1 MMETRAVQTAPRPRG
16 RPRSARAHEAIID
29 AVLAMLAE
37 GTTIEAL
44 SMEAVAARAGVG
56 KATIYRRW
64 PHKDALVID
73 AVASIKEPLP
83 AVPGDS
89 VREDLVLLVRAA
101 GRARSSRTG
110 QIMPCM
116 IPELQRPGHLRDEYI
131 RLMEARREIIREV
144 LRRGIITGELR
155 PDIDIELACTLLV
168 APVVMSLLGS
178 HPRLDPRHLA
188 ERVVDTVLFGIAATP
203 SAASEPA
210 GPRKDR
216 EPADAAR

>member
-1 MMETRAVQTAPRPRG
+1 METGTVQTAPRPRG

-37 GTTIEAL
+37 GTTVEAL

-64 PHKDALVID
+64 PHKDALVLD

-83 AVPGDS
+83 AVPGKS

-101 GRARSSRTG
+101 GRTRNSRAG
-110 QIMPCM
+110 QILPCM

-131 RLMEARREIIREV
+131 RIMETRREVIRRV
-144 LRRGIITGELR
+144 LRRGIATGEVR
-155 PDIDIELACTLLV
+155 PDTDVELTCALLV
-168 APVVMSLLGS
+168 SPIVMSLLGS
-178 HPRLDPRHLA
+178 HARLDTRNLA
-188 ERVVDTVLFGIAATP
+188 DRVVDTVLRGVAVDPAAPT
-203 SAASEPA
+203 EP
-210 GPRKDR
+210 G
-216 EPADAAR
+216 AARETVVARH